1 MKTPLLGV
9 GYQVGRWYSP
19 RYTQI
24 GGGGRGGGAENE
36 EGNAAATE
44 DEMEAEE
51 SLSRLLEALQMS
63 R

>member
-24 GGGGRGGGAENE
+24 GGGGRAENE